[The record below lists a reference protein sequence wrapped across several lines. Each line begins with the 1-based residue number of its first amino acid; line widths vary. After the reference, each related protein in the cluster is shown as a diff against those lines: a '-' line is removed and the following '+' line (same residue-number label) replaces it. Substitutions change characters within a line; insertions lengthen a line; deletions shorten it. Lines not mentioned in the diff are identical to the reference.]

1 MMAKRRNDRNES
13 PRDVVKPERFV
24 NLRLRARRGWRIAR
38 SNPLSVVAAGFLL
51 LVILV
56 AVFAP
61 HLAPYDPFRPN
72 LRATMQPPSAEHW
85 FGTDDLGRDVLSRV
99 IWGSRVT
106 LWVGLFSALIAT
118 SGGLVLGLISGYV
131 GGVVSQIILRAMD
144 LLLAFPGLLLA
155 LVIVA
160 TLGASLDN
168 VMIAVGIGSIPI
180 FTRVIHGSVLSL
192 KGNDYLQA
200 ARGLGARDLR
210 IVVFHVLPNVF
221 APVIVLFTLQVG
233 SAIFSASSL
242 SFIGLGAQ
250 PPSPEWGA
258 MVSRGRH
265 ELAAAMW
272 MSTFP
277 GLAIALVILS
287 INLVGDTLRD
297 VLDPRGVIG
306 SKDKE
311 VSM

>member
-1 MMAKRRNDRNES
+1 MAERRGGPTGG
-13 PRDVVKPERFV
+13 PRDREEPARFP
-24 NLRLRARRGWRIAR
+24 NLRLRARKGWRIAR

-51 LVILV
+51 FVILV

-61 HLAPYDPFRPN
+61 YLAPYDPFRPN
-72 LRATMQPPSAEHW
+72 LRMTMQPPSAEHW

-118 SGGLVLGLISGYV
+118 SGGLVLGLISGYF
-131 GGVVSQIILRAMD
+131 GGVVSQMILRAMD

-160 TLGASLDN
+160 TLGASLEN

-210 IVVFHVLPNVF
+210 IILFHVLPNVF

-272 MSTFP
+272 MTTFP